1 MRLPSSKLKKTWR
14 KKRAAT
20 TAGKPRPTPRPEPRA
35 TSAVWSDAREDTNLP
50 STFPF
55 LLGGAA
61 TGEAATGEAATGEAA
76 TGEAT
81 GGDGEAATMATLAMT
96 SLGAVTVGA
105 DSTVTPRAADSWSRG
120 VALSVSAMATAPA
133 PPSVASVT
141 VASTMTLAAVTLTS
155 TSHSGA
161 SQARRVRMPVS
172 NPPLSKV
179 STVPAAVTVI
189 VNSFA
194 GRIWTVVPGISG
206 AGEGAGGEGEISSAT
221 VITGSGPLVMIG
233 GRELPWKT
241 LPIDVM

>member
-50 STFPF
+50 PTFPF

-61 TGEAATGEAATGEAA
+61 TGGAATGEAA

-221 VITGSGPLVMIG
+221 VGATVITGSGPLVMIG

>member
-14 KKRAAT
+14 KKRAAM

-61 TGEAATGEAATGEAA
+61 TGGAATGEAATGEAARGEAA

-133 PPSVASVT
+133 PPS
-141 VASTMTLAAVTLTS
+141 
-155 TSHSGA
+155 
-161 SQARRVRMPVS
+161 
-172 NPPLSKV
+172 
-179 STVPAAVTVI
+179 
-189 VNSFA
+189 
-194 GRIWTVVPGISG
+194 
-206 AGEGAGGEGEISSAT
+206 
-221 VITGSGPLVMIG
+221 
-233 GRELPWKT
+233 
-241 LPIDVM
+241 

>member
-55 LLGGAA
+55 LLGGSA
-61 TGEAATGEAATGEAA
+61 TGGAA

-206 AGEGAGGEGEISSAT
+206 AVEGAGGEGEISSATVGAT